1 MTHQLPPLPYAE
13 DALAPHVSQQTVA
26 LHYGK
31 HHQSYITNLNN
42 LLKDNPLLDRSLE
55 EIIMASHG
63 KPDMAGVFN
72 NAGQAWN
79 HAVYWPS
86 MKPNGGGKP
95 SGDIAAK
102 IDSDLGG
109 YEKFVELFKTAGAT
123 QFGSG
128 WAWLALDKNKKLTV
142 VKTANADS
150 PMTAGGVGLIGLDVW
165 EHAYYLDYQNR
176 RPDYIQTFL
185 DKLINW
191 DYANDNLKKAR

>member
-1 MTHQLPPLPYAE
+1 MTHQLPPLPYA
-13 DALAPHVSQQTVA
+13 DNGLAPHISQQTVA

-31 HHQSYITNLNN
+31 HHQAYLTNLNN
-42 LLKDNPLLDRSLE
+42 LLKDNPLLGKPLA
-55 EIIMASHG
+55 EIVMAAQG
-63 KPDMAGVFN
+63 KPDMMGVFN

-79 HAVYWPS
+79 HGVYWPS
-86 MKPNGGGKP
+86 MKADGGGKP

-109 YEKFVELFKTAGAT
+109 YEKFVEMFKTAGAT

-128 WAWLALDKNKKLTV
+128 WAWLALDKNKKLSVT
-142 VKTANADS
+142 KTSNADS
-150 PMTAGGVGLIGLDVW
+150 PMTSGGVALIGLDVW

-185 DKLINW
+185 DKLLNW

>member
-1 MTHQLPPLPYAE
+1 MTHQLPPLPYA
-13 DALAPHVSQQTVA
+13 DNALEPHISQKTVA

-31 HHQSYITNLNN
+31 HHQAYLTNLNN
-42 LLKDNPLLDRSLE
+42 LLKDNPLLDKSLE
-55 EIIMASHG
+55 EIILASHG
-63 KPDMAGVFN
+63 KADMVGVFN

-95 SGDIAAK
+95 TGEVAQK

-109 YEKFVELFKTAGAT
+109 YDKFVEAFKAAGST

-128 WAWLALDKNKKLTV
+128 WAWLALDKNKKLVV
-142 VKTANADS
+142 VKTSNADS
-150 PMTAGGVGLIGLDVW
+150 PMTSGGVGLIGLDVW

-176 RPDYIQTFL
+176 RPDYIQAFL

-191 DYANDNLKKAR
+191 DYANEKIKKSL